1 MSIDGKFANFAI
13 VHAEHGFILTRGWL
27 HEWLDFNTGRVIVNL
42 LPNASSTIQ

>member
-13 VHAEHGFILTRGWL
+13 VHAEHGFILTHGWL